1 MQRLLSST
9 TPLVGGPVR
18 SLAPLSRRIL
28 CVTGSLSRKCA
39 EEKCIILRRRQR
51 RRNSRTATT
60 TTTTTCS
67 FFPLRLRRNRR
78 ERERE
83 RERGREGERGWG
95 RGEGKQRKSHL
106 HLFFGVWSGAE
117 RRGAARRA
125 RVFLMLRDA
134 APFSFLSF
142 LLFLRLRRPAG

>member
-1 MQRLLSST
+1 MHNFT
-9 TPLVGGPVR
+9 T
-18 SLAPLSRRIL
+18 SAAP
-28 CVTGSLSRKCA
+28 A
-39 EEKCIILRRRQR
+39 EFSDRDNDDDDDDVFIFSAPFKSKPQ
-51 RRNSRTATT
+51 
-60 TTTTTCS
+60 
-67 FFPLRLRRNRR
+67 R

-83 RERGREGERGWG
+83 GEGRR
-95 RGEGKQRKSHL
+95 RRRKKKKKKGKQRKSHL

>member
-60 TTTTTCS
+60 TTTTTTCS

-83 RERGREGERGWG
+83 REDGEG
-95 RGEGKQRKSHL
+95 GEGKQRKSHL